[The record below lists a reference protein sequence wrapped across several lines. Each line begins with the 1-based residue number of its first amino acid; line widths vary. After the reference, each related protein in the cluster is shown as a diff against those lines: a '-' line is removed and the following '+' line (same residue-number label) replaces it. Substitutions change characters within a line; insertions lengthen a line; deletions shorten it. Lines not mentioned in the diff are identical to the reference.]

1 MLLHITAV
9 SELAQ
14 SHSGL
19 LLLLLLLLLQR
30 GSAGGQMKAR

>member
-19 LLLLLLLLLQR
+19 LLLLLLLLQR

>member
-1 MLLHITAV
+1 MLLHIMAA

-19 LLLLLLLLLQR
+19 LLLLQR
-30 GSAGGQMKAR
+30 GSAGSQMKAQ

>member
-1 MLLHITAV
+1 MLLHITAA

-14 SHSGL
+14 SHCG

-30 GSAGGQMKAR
+30 ESAGGQMKAQ